1 MLKYLIIPLAKDAVS
16 FCHYEKGESEDK
28 LIPLEILKKALFWA
42 MKENL
47 NVQFLY
53 PDFGLSENYKL
64 LIDSV
69 DHVDIVSAQCNDFAL
84 MQSAEIIV
92 FNSWEALM
100 AADLDAT
107 KSYIV
112 RTSKNAL
119 FENFEALTVA
129 IKKASRL
136 VVTITD
142 IETFTDDDF
151 AKYSEFL
158 ERLIPVVKLE
168 YLENHH
174 VQLNILTD
182 RMYLG
187 NMNNCNAGWESI
199 TLAPDGK
206 FYVCPA
212 FYLNGSKPV
221 GDLTSGLDIKNPQL
235 FHLSHAPIC
244 RNCDAFQCR
253 RCVWLNRKTTLEV
266 NTPSHEQCVIAHI
279 ERNAAKKLLEAI
291 RELGEFLPEKS
302 IHDIDYLDPFE
313 NLISK

>member
-16 FCHYEKGESEDK
+16 FCHYEKGESNGE
-28 LIPLEILKKALFWA
+28 LIPLETLKCALFWA

-53 PDFGLSENYKL
+53 PDAELPEDYKQ
-64 LIDSV
+64 LIDTI
-69 DHVDIVSAQCNDFAL
+69 DHADIVSIECNDSVL
-84 MQSAEIIV
+84 MQSADIIV
-92 FNSWEALM
+92 FNSWNALI
-100 AADLDAT
+100 AADLEAT
-107 KSYIV
+107 KSYVV

-119 FENFEALTVA
+119 FENFEALTVV

-158 ERLIPVVKLE
+158 DRLIPMVKSE
-168 YLENHH
+168 YLGNHH

-182 RMYLG
+182 RMFLDK
-187 NMNNCNAGWESI
+187 MNNCNAGWESI

-212 FYLNGSKPV
+212 FYLSGSNPV
-221 GDLTSGLDIKNPQL
+221 GDLASGLNIKNPQL
-235 FHLSHAPIC
+235 FRLTHAPIC

-253 RCVWLNRKTTLEV
+253 RCVWLNRKTTFEV

-279 ERNAAKKLLEAI
+279 ERNAAKKLLESI
-291 RELGEFLPEKS
+291 REVGEFLPEKS
-302 IHDIDYLDPFE
+302 IHGIDYLDPFE
-313 NLISK
+313 NLIS